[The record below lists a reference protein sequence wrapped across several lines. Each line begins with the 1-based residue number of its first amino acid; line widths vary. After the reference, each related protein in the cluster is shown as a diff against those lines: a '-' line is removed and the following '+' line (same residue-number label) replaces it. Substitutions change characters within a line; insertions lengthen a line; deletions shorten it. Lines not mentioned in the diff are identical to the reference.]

1 MGRLAPALATSTAA
15 AAAPPAV
22 IAIAVCAR
30 LFVAGVWLSLFF
42 LSVCDLHFDKCVMM
56 HDVHW

>member
-1 MGRLAPALATSTAA
+1 MGRLAPALATSTA

-30 LFVAGVWLSLFF
+30 LFVAGVCLSLFF

>member
-1 MGRLAPALATSTAA
+1 LAPALATSTA

-30 LFVAGVWLSLFF
+30 LFVAGVCLSLFF

>member
-1 MGRLAPALATSTAA
+1 MGSLAPALATSTA

-30 LFVAGVWLSLFF
+30 LFVAGVCLSVFF
-42 LSVCDLHFDKCVMM
+42 LSVCDLHFAECVKM